1 MSKRWTCSHPA
12 FFGPKLLYREL
23 RHPLSLLLTPL
34 PQLLRIDLNLFL
46 FSLLSL
52 CRWLVEGAFSFHESW
67 QFWST
72 CCLFRDKMQHST
84 YCCRTTC
91 HRLKTKIETMHATMS
106 AKGRPQTI
114 SLADVASTDGPR
126 ECERACDGY
135 RLAAS
140 ES

>member
-1 MSKRWTCSHPA
+1 MNRGN
-12 FFGPKLLYREL
+12 FGALVVYFGTKCNTLLIAVVQ
-23 RHPLSLLLTPL
+23 H
-34 PQLLRIDLNLFL
+34 
-46 FSLLSL
+46 
-52 CRWLVEGAFSFHESW
+52 AKW
-67 QFWST
+67 QGS
-72 CCLFRDKMQHST
+72 RP
-84 YCCRTTC
+84 C
-91 HRLKTKIETMHATMS
+91 HRLKIKIETMHATMS